1 MTSRAALGDA
11 VAAALKTAAK
21 IARGGP
27 VSGAPARV
35 LARFREIERQ
45 TDEVVGVLSPGPVVE
60 SAAPATAEEA
70 AAAAAAVADAE
81 RAFAERAKR
90 RRRDGGRGG

>member
-27 VSGAPARV
+27 VSGAPARCRAAEPSLRPICV
-35 LARFREIERQ
+35 TTVEYCERLA
-45 TDEVVGVLSPGPVVE
+45 GW
-60 SAAPATAEEA
+60 
-70 AAAAAAVADAE
+70 AAAAVVGL
-81 RAFAERAKR
+81 RWQLMKQTVVP
-90 RRRDGGRGG
+90 